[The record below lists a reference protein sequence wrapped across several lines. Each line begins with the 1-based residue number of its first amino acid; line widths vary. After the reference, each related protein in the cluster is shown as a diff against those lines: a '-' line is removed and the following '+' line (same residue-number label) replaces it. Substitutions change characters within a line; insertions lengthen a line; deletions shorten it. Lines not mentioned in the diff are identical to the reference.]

1 MIPLQDDNPTELT
14 PLVTITFIG
23 MCVVAFLYQASLPPP
38 HAETLVFQY
47 GAIPALLFG
56 RADLPRKGVENAVD
70 DAGLVAVEESLGDLD
85 IFVDDHPGRRVGG
98 GPAAAR
104 ARSERDRKAQRQSH
118 PCHAPS

>member
-23 MCVVAFLYQASLPPP
+23 ICVLAFLYQASLPRP

-56 RADLPRKGVENAVD
+56 RADLPPTPVTTP
-70 DAGLVAVEESLGDLD
+70 S
-85 IFVDDHPGRRVGG
+85 
-98 GPAAAR
+98 
-104 ARSERDRKAQRQSH
+104 RSPRKARRGRHGATSMLMEILTT
-118 PCHAPS
+118 SGEIRD